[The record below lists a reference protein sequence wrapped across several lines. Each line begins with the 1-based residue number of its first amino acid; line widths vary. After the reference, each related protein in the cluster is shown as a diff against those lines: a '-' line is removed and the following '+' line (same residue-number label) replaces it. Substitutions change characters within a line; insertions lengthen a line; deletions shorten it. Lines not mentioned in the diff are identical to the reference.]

1 MWKYIDVFL
10 AALNIFLF
18 YINQNGNIFVRG
30 LNLSCAV
37 LIGLEG
43 IIAALDDLKDN

>member
-18 YINQNGNIFVRG
+18 YTNQEGNIFVRG

-37 LIGLEG
+37 LIGLIS
-43 IIAALDDLKDN
+43 IITALDEK